1 MRILGFI
8 VLIILIVISMWLLI
22 QVRFKGED

>member
-8 VLIILIVISMWLLI
+8 ALIILIVISMWLLI
-22 QVRFKGED
+22 QARFKGED